1 MSASLQKKLNS
12 HWARSIRDKRLGLQL
27 LRVTPFIF
35 GACRSIPDKTAY
47 CDLDEP
53 FAVLCVPTNEYKL
66 SRRIRTTDGCFF
78 LIRLLSFSFDYF
90 EEKQEYVV
98 AIQSFAVI
106 QEFHTDSNV
115 FSSMIEVTKAI
126 NDSKE
131 DQTRPKSLIMK
142 TRSRKI
148 SHSKKS
154 KCDPSEPCS
163 SGNSSDAAQPS
174 TVVQEV
180 QNPPVTVAS
189 LPGVFAVEKPMN
201 YLGEHIPEADNKE
214 NIPCEDKSSPI
225 NPDDLTFFDDLFN
238 DSFDVSG
245 LCNWNEMLSVTPDVD
260 HTKALPQENKP
271 DNDAPNDEADS
282 PGTQYYSLPDECS
295 GGDTTCSLTEPVVVL
310 EKPTESDMQVDGSLL
325 ELLTDLP
332 EVKCASDDS
341 TDAAHYHSVIEDENV
356 AASNC
361 FEMNNEVTSTANDS
375 VSVVNTVCNSVAK
388 FVQGVKRK
396 FRRITKAFSEDDSS
410 GEDHQPIAKRL
421 RASNASKSL
430 KISDSG
436 KSPSSSQSSSKAS
449 PRIRKRIPL
458 KELNVSTERNRI
470 RR

>member
-1 MSASLQKKLNS
+1 MSFLFRSKTPGILQ
-12 HWARSIRDKRLGLQL
+12 
-27 LRVTPFIF
+27 
-35 GACRSIPDKTAY
+35 
-47 CDLDEP
+47 
-53 FAVLCVPTNEYKL
+53 
-66 SRRIRTTDGCFF
+66 
-78 LIRLLSFSFDYF
+78 
-90 EEKQEYVV
+90 
-98 AIQSFAVI
+98 
-106 QEFHTDSNV
+106 SNV
-115 FSSMIEVTKAI
+115 YV
-126 NDSKE
+126 
-131 DQTRPKSLIMK
+131 
-142 TRSRKI
+142 
-148 SHSKKS
+148 
-154 KCDPSEPCS
+154 
-163 SGNSSDAAQPS
+163 
-174 TVVQEV
+174 
-180 QNPPVTVAS
+180 
-189 LPGVFAVEKPMN
+189 
-201 YLGEHIPEADNKE
+201 
-214 NIPCEDKSSPI
+214 
-225 NPDDLTFFDDLFN
+225 LF
-238 DSFDVSG
+238 
-245 LCNWNEMLSVTPDVD
+245 L
-260 HTKALPQENKP
+260 
-271 DNDAPNDEADS
+271 
-282 PGTQYYSLPDECS
+282 ECS

-458 KELNVSTERNRI
+458 KEFNVSTERNYMRSI
-470 RR
+470 NEVYQISISNCNYNELSKLFE